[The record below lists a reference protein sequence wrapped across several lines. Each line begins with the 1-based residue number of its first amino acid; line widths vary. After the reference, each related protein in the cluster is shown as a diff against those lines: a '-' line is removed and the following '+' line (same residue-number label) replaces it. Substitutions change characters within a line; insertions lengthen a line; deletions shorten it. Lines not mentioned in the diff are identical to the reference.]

1 MMISAMPVKLLNNLW
16 NRHPRSYIPGA
27 LLQRVCRD
35 LSGRFS
41 VVSYSHDVIELAEQQ
56 GRFNCSLTERV
67 EAHFMMHVATVR
79 ISCDIAGQEP
89 YQDGRVMIANSG
101 WLRSRGVR
109 CRTDQSAAQS
119 LQPLCLALEQDKNLA
134 VALNGLHF
142 RHCEITPTEQGWRLQ
157 LEPYAGSEVVNRLP
171 SFRRYLKLEQQQVEY
186 LILAL
191 LAFRR
196 ILSNH

>member
-1 MMISAMPVKLLNNLW
+1 MTSAMPVKLFNNLW

-41 VVSYSHDVIELAEQQ
+41 VVSHSNGVIELAEQQ
-56 GRFNCSLTERV
+56 GRFNCSLRERV
-67 EAHFMMHVATVR
+67 EAHFMMHVAAVR
-79 ISCDIAGQEP
+79 ISCEITGQGP
-89 YQDGRVMIANSG
+89 HQNGRVMIANRG

-109 CRTDQSAAQS
+109 CRTDHASGQS

-142 RHCEITPTEQGWRLQ
+142 RYCEITSTEQGWRLE

-171 SFRRYLKLEQQQVEY
+171 AFRRYLKLEQQQVEY
-186 LILAL
+186 LVLAL

-196 ILSNH
+196 VLSHH